1 MAACALALAIA
12 RRKTFGPL
20 PRLLRGLPGLL
31 LPIFIILSILGL
43 LIWPPLW
50 SALASFGVVEHE
62 VRRSAITVTIA
73 IGLLGCGVLMLRT
86 VFRWIRNLRNRYE
99 HAGVAVGVGPLYFY
113 FRRRRAS

>member
-1 MAACALALAIA
+1 MGLCAFALVIV
-12 RRKTFGPL
+12 RRKKFGPL
-20 PRLLRGLPGLL
+20 PRFLRGLSGVL
-31 LPIFIILSILGL
+31 LPIFTILAILGL

-62 VRRSAITVTIA
+62 VRRSAITVTLA
-73 IGLLGCGVLMLRT
+73 IGLLVCGLLMLRT

-113 FRRRRAS
+113 FRRRKTS